1 MYIGRSDR
9 DQAEIVCKLTNST
22 GKKFEPVLASLTNC
36 SKLKGLLGALILS
49 ATSIAWAGGMSSA
62 VAQEAADD
70 RPTVSGQVE
79 DVFYTF
85 DQPFYSN
92 HRFPRNAFWFLLSFP
107 ENEIAGDGRVSHK
120 LYNELM
126 MQQNTSDPTLRTAD
140 LPNPFTSSLQADAI
154 FTEEP
159 VPAAPF
165 APSFR
170 QSPSVAPTVIDSG
183 ANRPTQAAPVPAL
196 W

>member
-1 MYIGRSDR
+1 MYIDR
-9 DQAEIVCKLTNST
+9 ENSESGCKLATT
-22 GKKFEPVLASLTNC
+22 DTKFESVTARSMNRL
-36 SKLKGLLGALILS
+36 KLEGLLGALVLS
-49 ATSIAWAGGMSSA
+49 ASSIVWIGSMSSA
-62 VAQEAADD
+62 MAQEAAGD
-70 RPTVSGQVE
+70 RPTVNDRIE

-85 DQPFYSN
+85 DQPFYFN
-92 HRFPRNAFWFLLSFP
+92 RRFPRNALWFLGSFP

-140 LPNPFTSSLQADAI
+140 LPTPFTSSLQSDPI

-170 QSPSVAPTVIDSG
+170 QSPSVAPAAVDSG
-183 ANRPTQAAPVPAL
+183 ANRQPRATPVPAL

>member
-1 MYIGRSDR
+1 MYIGRNIDR
-9 DQAEIVCKLTNST
+9 DQAKTVCKLTNST
-22 GKKFEPVLASLTNC
+22 SKKLEPVLASLTC
-36 SKLKGLLGALILS
+36 PKLKGLLGAFILS
-49 ATSIAWAGGMSSA
+49 ATSIAWVGGMSSA
-62 VAQEAADD
+62 VAQEVIDD
-70 RPTVSGQVE
+70 RPTVIDQIE
-79 DVFYTF
+79 DAYYTF
-85 DQPFYSN
+85 DQPFYFN
-92 HRFPRNAFWFLLSFP
+92 RRFPRNTFWFLLSFP

-140 LPNPFTSSLQADAI
+140 LPTPFTSSLQSDAI

-183 ANRPTQAAPVPAL
+183 ADRTVQEAPVPAL